1 MMNYF
6 KEIKRLFDILIEE
19 KRIEL
24 ILENDVPMDIIIS
37 SDKERIERVLVNL
50 ISNSLK
56 FTTKAFI
63 RLRSR

>member
-1 MMNYF
+1 MNYF